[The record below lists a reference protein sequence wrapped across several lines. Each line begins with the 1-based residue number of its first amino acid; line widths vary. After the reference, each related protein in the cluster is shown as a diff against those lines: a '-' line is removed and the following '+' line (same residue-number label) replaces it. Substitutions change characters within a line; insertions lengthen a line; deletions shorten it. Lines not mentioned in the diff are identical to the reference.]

1 MLYAREV
8 ETRRRDV
15 KVVDVNLL
23 RRSWYLD
30 YLRRAYPDLIHR
42 SQEKVDIFAAELKH
56 WDDDPEAYASN
67 VVLTQRIAS
76 AFGEMFQSFVRKELE
91 VAPVYVGSEFV
102 LMTEQPERELTQWL
116 VQNYQAF
123 PRGLVFQLA
132 EDRVFHDPGLFRL
145 QTRGLNDGTIKF
157 EKTDV
162 VSMKVLPVYKVMLVN
177 RGRYLAHFNRHE
189 RAIAAFKE
197 ALAFDPNLDLARQGL
212 SESLQEMRNRE
223 WSQP

>member
-1 MLYAREV
+1 M
-8 ETRRRDV
+8 
-15 KVVDVNLL
+15 
-23 RRSWYLD
+23 
-30 YLRRAYPDLIHR
+30 
-42 SQEKVDIFAAELKH
+42 
-56 WDDDPEAYASN
+56 
-67 VVLTQRIAS
+67 
-76 AFGEMFQSFVRKELE
+76 
-91 VAPVYVGSEFV
+91 APVYVGSEFV